1 MMDGLT
7 LAPPDTLLADRA
19 ADLLAA
25 GPADAQTLVSYVCSL
40 ASAPRAVAEHLA
52 TAMFAGHTRFMRAAD
67 GRWQLAT
74 AADRRPVN
82 DASPDL
88 NRASFAVVDVE
99 ATGSRAMF
107 GDRITEIAVVRVKGD
122 SVATVFESLVNPDRP
137 IPPQITRLTNITS
150 DMVRRAPR
158 FRDICDQL
166 LGVLEGQVFVAHNV
180 GFDWRFISTEVQR
193 VTGRALQGRRLCT
206 VRLVRKLL
214 PNLRRR
220 SLDQVTRYYDI
231 ENTARHRAGGDAV
244 ATAKV
249 FVRLL
254 REATSRGCTSVDDL
268 HRMAAEATPTRRHR
282 RRPPAMPH
290 PVSIDTTA

>member
-1 MMDGLT
+1 MIDGLT

-19 ADLLAA
+19 ADFLAA

-40 ASAPRAVAEHLA
+40 PGAPRAVAEHLA
-52 TAMFAGHTRFMRAAD
+52 TAMFAGHARFMRAAD
-67 GRWQLAT
+67 GRWQLAS
-74 AADRRPVN
+74 AAERRAAT
-82 DASPDL
+82 DTSPAF

-99 ATGSRAMF
+99 ATGTRAMV
-107 GDRITEIAVVRVKGD
+107 GDRITEIAVVRVNGD
-122 SVATVFESLVNPDRP
+122 SVTTVFETLVNPERP
-137 IPPQITRLTNITS
+137 IPPQITRLTNITW

-158 FRDICDQL
+158 FCDICDQL
-166 LGVLEGQVFVAHNV
+166 LGVLEGQVFVAHNAS
-180 GFDWRFISTEVQR
+180 FDWRFISMEVER
-193 VTGRALQGRRLCT
+193 VTGRTLRGRRLCT

-214 PNLRRR
+214 PSLRRR
-220 SLDQVTRYYDI
+220 SLDQLTRYYDI

-254 REATSRGCTSVDDL
+254 RVAASYGCTSVDDL
-268 HRMAAEATPTRRHR
+268 HRLAAEAAPPRRRR

-290 PVSIDTTA
+290 SVADDTVA